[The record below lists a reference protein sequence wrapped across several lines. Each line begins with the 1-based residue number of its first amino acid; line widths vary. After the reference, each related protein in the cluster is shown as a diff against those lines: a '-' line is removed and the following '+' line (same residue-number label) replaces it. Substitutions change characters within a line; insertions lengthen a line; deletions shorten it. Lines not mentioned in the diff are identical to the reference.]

1 MSESNSIDRR
11 TFLKTAAGLGMT
23 AAAAASLPGCASK
36 STTNATAESTV
47 ATGDSS
53 NYAWLGT
60 APTIDASAITDTV
73 ESDIVIVG
81 GGNAGTMCA
90 TAAAEAGAT
99 VSVIESQTKEGLS
112 YYGLHDIANLNSNY
126 LLSHGI
132 ASVKVSEFVAEYQR
146 RNRNKT
152 NPLLVKEF
160 AENSG
165 EMLDWIV
172 ANAPQEVIDDLVIE
186 NAEGSS
192 VGDDYFANGAEIN
205 GYKCFRG
212 CVQVNFQDT
221 APVVIEKAESQ
232 GATWYWAHTGIELI
246 SESTTE
252 KIKTTVYDDASN
264 TIAEKEVDTPAP
276 R

>member
-60 APTIDASAITDTV
+60 APTIDASAITDTI

-132 ASVKVSEFVAEYQR
+132 ASVKVSEFVA
-146 RNRNKT
+146 
-152 NPLLVKEF
+152 L
-160 AENSG
+160 G
-165 EMLDWIV
+165 ED
-172 ANAPQEVIDDLVIE
+172 
-186 NAEGSS
+186 
-192 VGDDYFANGAEIN
+192 
-205 GYKCFRG
+205 
-212 CVQVNFQDT
+212 
-221 APVVIEKAESQ
+221 
-232 GATWYWAHTGIELI
+232 
-246 SESTTE
+246 
-252 KIKTTVYDDASN
+252 
-264 TIAEKEVDTPAP
+264 
-276 R
+276 